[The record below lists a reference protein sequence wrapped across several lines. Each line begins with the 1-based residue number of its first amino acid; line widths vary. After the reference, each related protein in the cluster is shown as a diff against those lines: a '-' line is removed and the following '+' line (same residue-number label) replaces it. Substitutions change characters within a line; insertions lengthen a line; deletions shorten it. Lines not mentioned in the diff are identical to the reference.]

1 MGQRNYHY
9 DGTDKVTRPDNT
21 VLEALTSENGN
32 TLTIK
37 TDSQELSTLAFDPP
51 SKTLSV
57 ATHQQTKQEGALLLG
72 PCHNKLTS
80 PGLLGNTY
88 HTLTTP
94 RGTSNASES
103 RSLAR
108 EQLAG
113 RRLDGSYFRH
123 YRDRLNRLIRM
134 SQNGLDY
141 HYHYNAAGQLHCQT
155 VTDPV
160 SGVRL
165 STKYSHDEFGQ
176 ETMREY
182 ELNGKNTM
190 TLTHSWLDNGLLSEK
205 KLSREG
211 IVQRTETFV
220 YDNCDRLTD
229 YHCQALAGEYP
240 ADESGKPLTQQHF
253 TWDSLNNLKTC
264 TTTFTDKSQRIQRY
278 TYDTANPTRRLSV
291 TTEFTAAK
299 DSQAPVPE
307 TTTVKLSWDKNGYIT
322 QDERGNK
329 LTYTSQGQLESVKDS
344 NNKLLTYYIYDGFNR
359 MVAQYIAAT
368 EQTCELRYDGDVLCG
383 EIWFD
388 KNGVVKQV
396 MLGDNLVQQTRMKD
410 TVQTAFILNDPHSG
424 TVGSCQPDTNG
435 TLQSQYTSYTPFGD
449 NGAALATSCAGF
461 NGARRDPVT
470 GCYHLGNGYRTYD
483 PAQMS
488 WRQPDSLS
496 PFGEGGINDYA
507 YCGGDPVNR
516 YDPSGHIML
525 SRWGQNH
532 MIASLEQALRET
544 RPLPV
549 DRFWRGLMLST
560 VITAIG
566 VLISIPT
573 GGASLMLFGI
583 VTALSVTALGLEIAG
598 KFLEESHPELA
609 KALGIASMVFGF
621 ASIIPSLGT
630 ILKQSGRLL
639 RWAGNKIGQIAE
651 RVEKSVHH
659 GLEQWRTFRI
669 KYPTFTALM
678 NQELKDIK
686 KIMTYYRWRLSAS
699 KQYDFTRLQTL
710 ITKRPGGSA
719 SFMARTRQ
727 ELKDIMTHF
736 RERWSASTQYD
747 FTQLQT
753 TKIRYTDST
762 ANFTAKINRALSQ
775 ESMTYYRGRWLT
787 SIQYNQLLTVR
798 GASQRSSSILATG
811 TQEVTASTQTLLVK
825 DSHTLM
831 KKVKGSFAYHLISNM
846 DEAIDKL
853 ITLKVSYDTV
863 MGTIGLLPQDDTHNE
878 V

>member
-1 MGQRNYHY
+1 M
-9 DGTDKVTRPDNT
+9 NT
-21 VLEALTSENGN
+21 FCRKE
-32 TLTIK
+32 
-37 TDSQELSTLAFDPP
+37 SQISP
-51 SKTLSV
+51 SI
-57 ATHQQTKQEGALLLG
+57 
-72 PCHNKLTS
+72 
-80 PGLLGNTY
+80 PGLLGNTS

-94 RGTSNASES
+94 RGTSSASES

-113 RRLDGSYFRH
+113 RRLDGSYFRQ
-123 YRDRLNRLIRM
+123 YRDRLQRLIRT

-155 VTDPV
+155 ITDPV

-165 STKYSHDEFGQ
+165 NTKYSHDEFGQ

-182 ELNGKNTM
+182 SFNGKNTM

-205 KLSREG
+205 KLSRAG

-220 YDNCDRLTD
+220 YDRCDRLTD
-229 YHCQALAGEYP
+229 YRCQALEGEYP
-240 ADESGKPLTQQHF
+240 TDESGKQLTQQNF

-264 TTTFTDKSQRIQRY
+264 TSTFTDKSQRIQRY

-291 TTEFTAAK
+291 TTTFTAAEGSK
-299 DSQAPVPE
+299 APAPE
-307 TTTVKLSWDKNGYIT
+307 TTTAKLSWDKNGYIT

-329 LTYTSQGQLESVKDS
+329 LTYTSQGQLESVKDP
-344 NNKLLTYYIYDGFNR
+344 NDKLLTYYIYDGFNR
-359 MVAQYIAAT
+359 MAAQYIAAT

-396 MLGDNLVQQTRMKD
+396 MLGDNLVQQTRMND
-410 TVQTAFILNDPHSG
+410 TVQTAFILSDPHSG
-424 TVGSCQPDTNG
+424 SVGHCQLNTNG
-435 TLQSQYTSYTPFGD
+435 NLQSQYTRYAPFGD
-449 NGAALATSCAGF
+449 NGATLAASCTGF

-488 WRQPDSLS
+488 WRQPDNLS

-525 SRWGQNH
+525 SRWGQNQ
-532 MIASLEQALRET
+532 MIASLEQTLLET

-573 GGASLMLFGI
+573 GGASLMLFGV

-659 GLEQWRTFRI
+659 GLEQWRSFRI
-669 KYPTFTALM
+669 KYPNFTALAHH
-678 NQELKDIK
+678 ELKDIK
-686 KIMTYYRWRLSAS
+686 KIMAYYRWRLSESRPYNFA
-699 KQYDFTRLQTL
+699 RLQT
-710 ITKRPGGSA
+710 ITTKHPGGSA
-719 SFMARTRQ
+719 GFMARTRQ
-727 ELKDIMTHF
+727 EVKDIMTYY
-736 RERWSASTQYD
+736 RERWSASTHHH
-747 FTQLQT
+747 FPQLQT
-753 TKIRYTDST
+753 TKVRYTDST
-762 ANFTAKINRALSQ
+762 ATFTAKMNQALSQ
-775 ESMTYYRGRWLT
+775 EAMTYYQGHWLT

-798 GASQRSSSILATG
+798 GASQRSLSVLATG
-811 TQEVTASTQTLLVK
+811 TQEATASVQTMLVK
-825 DSHTLM
+825 DSHMLM
-831 KKVKGSFAYHLISNM
+831 KKVKGFFVYPLINNM
-846 DEAIDKL
+846 DDAIDKL

-863 MGTIGLLPQDDTHNE
+863 MGTIDLLQRSD